1 MGHGHFS
8 GEPEAVWLTEDG
20 TPDRRMKI
28 LHDFSFTDPRSRV
41 WEAPAGS
48 IERAGPRTRRTAE
61 ERQLEKD
68 FQRISDQVLAR
79 GETDDPEELERRAD
93 TAMAVVAGLRIA
105 GRVRKRPRRAS

>member
-8 GEPEAVWLTEDG
+8 SEPEAGWLTEDG
-20 TPDRRMKI
+20 TPDRRRKI
-28 LHDFSFTDPRSRV
+28 LHHFSLTHPR
-41 WEAPAGS
+41 A
-48 IERAGPRTRRTAE
+48 RRTAE

-105 GRVRKRPRRAS
+105 GRVRKRPRRAT